1 MTNSISKRMA
11 GGAAISCVL
20 LLAAMQFSPGGAW
33 AGESGVVRLSEPV
46 EATET
51 HETFGARMPEAGQAV
66 ALAELLADG
75 ENYLDREVKVV
86 TRVAQVCR
94 KKGCFFIA
102 EDGAD
107 TARVSFK
114 DYGFFV
120 PSDISGRTVTLAGE
134 LKRKDLSADQAEH
147 FNEDMQAESVMKPG
161 PQYEIVATSVRV
173 PRKYL

>member
-1 MTNSISKRMA
+1 MKKSISNCMKGNAA
-11 GGAAISCVL
+11 GTSVM
-20 LLAAMQFSPGGAW
+20 LLASMLLSPISALADG
-33 AGESGVVRLSEPV
+33 SGVVRLSEPV
-46 EATET
+46 EATDT
-51 HETFGARMPEAGQAV
+51 HETFGARLPEAGQAV
-66 ALAELLADG
+66 TLADLLADG
-75 ENYLDREVKVV
+75 ENFLDREVKVI
-86 TRVAQVCR
+86 TRVAQVCQR
-94 KKGCFFIA
+94 KGCFLIA
-102 EDGAD
+102 QDGNH

-173 PRKYL
+173 PRS